1 MSPSRVALTVFGG
14 VALALAVGIAVL
26 LIYYRPT
33 VEYAYVDVLDLREKG
48 SWSSIVLTAGF
59 LALLIAGFVTWRFA
73 RRSRPR

>member
-48 SWSSIVLTAGF
+48 SWSSIVRSG
-59 LALLIAGFVTWRFA
+59 LAALAFARAARFA
-73 RRSRPR
+73 RSARR